1 MMKSEYMGRLQHH
14 DKEEEEDTV
23 KEWTREERY
32 RVLQGPEEIRG
43 LYDRIQKSVYRQRY
57 HVQPITGLSSDPNGF
72 ALHKGV
78 WHLCYQWCP
87 WGAVHGLKYWY
98 HVTSPDL
105 VHWQNA
111 GIGLKPDCYY
121 DNRGTHS
128 GSAISRG
135 DDLVFFYTGN
145 HRDED
150 WTRTPYT
157 CAALLGDDGR
167 PHKLEKPLFGPRDDH
182 SEHQR
187 DPKVVWNAAN
197 ETYYIFIGAQTLDK
211 RGCVMVYRSKEL
223 LSGWEYAGELKVPGY
238 EAFGG
243 MWECPY
249 IVNISGRD
257 VLIFSPQYTK
267 LPGRGESTNHNV
279 YFIGKMDYDTLT
291 FTPDGP
297 YHHLDYGF
305 DFYAAQGAAS
315 IGDPDRAILIAWI
328 GLPDNHY
335 PTEEEDWEGSLSLP
349 RELRVKDGKL
359 IQTPLPEIKSLREA
373 EVPADGTLPAACELE
388 VACPDADFDLNLF
401 TREDGEGGLR
411 LHYDSARRVCTLDRS
426 GMDKRFNI
434 PVGERLEMPLE
445 RPLEKLDVFV
455 DRCSVEIFANDGEAT
470 FTTHAYPTPREFHYT
485 ASAGVGVR
493 VFPMRASVTDEFV
506 V

>member
-1 MMKSEYMGRLQHH
+1 M
-14 DKEEEEDTV
+14 

-32 RVLQGPEEIRG
+32 RVLKGSEEIRD
-43 LYDRIQKSVYRQRY
+43 LYERIQGSAYRQRY

-72 ALHKGV
+72 ALHKGT

-98 HVTSPDL
+98 HVTSGDL
-105 VHWQNA
+105 IHWQNA
-111 GIGLKPDCYY
+111 GIGLAPDCFY
-121 DNRGTHS
+121 DNRGAHS
-128 GSAISRG
+128 GSAISQG
-135 DDLVFFYTGN
+135 GELVFFYTGN

-157 CAALLGDDGR
+157 CAAVLGEDGR
-167 PHKLEKPLFGPRDDH
+167 PRKLEKPLFGPRDDH

-187 DPKVVWNAAN
+187 DPKVVWNDAKGK
-197 ETYYIFIGAQTLDK
+197 YYIFIGAQTLDK
-211 RGCVMVYRSKEL
+211 RGCVLIYESEQL
-223 LSGWEYAGELKVPGY
+223 LSGWRFAGELKVPGY
-238 EAFGG
+238 EHFGG

-279 YFIGKMDYDTLT
+279 YLIGAMDYDTLT

-297 YHHLDYGF
+297 YRHLDYGF

-315 IGDPDRAILIAWI
+315 IGETDRAILIAWI

-349 RELRVKDGKL
+349 RELRVSGGRL
-359 IQTPLPEIKSLREA
+359 VQTPLPGLESLREA
-373 EVPADGTLPAACELE
+373 EIPPEGRLPAVCELMLT
-388 VACPDADFDLNLF
+388 ASGDADVDLNLF
-401 TREDGEGGLR
+401 TRPDGSGGLR
-411 LHYDSARRVCTLDRS
+411 LHYDSAAKRCTVDRS
-426 GMDKRFNI
+426 GMDKRFNQS
-434 PVGERLEMPLE
+434 VGEVLDMPLDA
-445 RPLEKLDVFV
+445 PLTKLRVFI
-455 DRCSVEIFANDGEAT
+455 DRCSAELFVNDGEAT
-470 FTTHAYPTPREFHYT
+470 FTTHVYPTEREFNYVLN
-485 ASAGVGVR
+485 GVADLKLWR
-493 VFPMRASVTDEFV
+493 LRPSVTDEFV

>member
-1 MMKSEYMGRLQHH
+1 M
-14 DKEEEEDTV
+14 

-32 RVLQGPEEIRG
+32 RVLQGPEDIRE
-43 LYDRIQKSVYRQRY
+43 LYDRIQTSAYRQLY

-72 ALHKGV
+72 ALHKGT

-105 VHWQNA
+105 LHWKNE
-111 GIGLKPDCYY
+111 GIGLAPDRDY

-128 GSAISRG
+128 GSAISNG
-135 DDLVFFYTGN
+135 NDLVFFYTGN

-157 CAALLGDDGR
+157 CAAVLGEDGR
-167 PHKLEKPLFGPRDDH
+167 PAKLDAPLFGPRDDH

-187 DPKVVWNAAN
+187 DPKVVYNADN
-197 ETYYIFIGAQTLDK
+197 QTYYIFIGAQTLDK

-223 LSGWEYAGELKVPGY
+223 LSGWEYAGQLNVPGY

-249 IVNISGRD
+249 ITNIGGRD
-257 VLIFSPQYTK
+257 VLIFSPQYTR

-279 YFIGKMDYDTLT
+279 YLIGKMDYDALT

-297 YHHLDYGF
+297 YHYLDYGF
-305 DFYAAQGAAS
+305 DFYAAQGAFIS
-315 IGDPDRAILIAWI
+315 RADGGTDKGILIGWI

-349 RELRVKDGKL
+349 RELRIVDGKL
-359 IQTPLPEIKSLREA
+359 KQTPIPAVLTLRGKEIEA
-373 EVPADGTLPAACELE
+373 SGALPAACYME
-388 VACPDADFDLNLF
+388 VSCPGGDFELNLY
-401 TREDGEGGLR
+401 TKADGTGGLR
-411 LHYDSARRVCTLDRS
+411 MRYDAARKAVTVDKRGLDR
-426 GMDKRFNI
+426 RFNEA
-434 PVGERLEMPLE
+434 VGEVLEMPLE
-445 RPLEKLDVFV
+445 APLEKLQIFI
-455 DRCSVEIFANDGEAT
+455 DRSSTEIFVGDGEAV
-470 FTTHAYPTPREFHYT
+470 FTAHTYPTKGEFHYT

-493 VFPMRASVTDEFV
+493 LWPMEKSVTDEFAV
-506 V
+506 

>member
-1 MMKSEYMGRLQHH
+1 M
-14 DKEEEEDTV
+14 

-32 RVLQGPEEIRG
+32 RVLKGPEDIRD
-43 LYDRIQKSVYRQRY
+43 LYERTQASPYRQAW

-72 ALHKGV
+72 ALHKGT

-105 VHWQNA
+105 VHWTNA
-111 GIGLKPDCYY
+111 GIGLAADRDY
-121 DNRGTHS
+121 DNRGAHS
-128 GSAISRG
+128 GSAITRG
-135 DDLVFFYTGN
+135 KDLIFFYTGN

-157 CAALLGDDGR
+157 CAAVLGEDNR
-167 PHKLEKPLFGPRDDH
+167 PKKLDAPLFGPRDDH

-187 DPKVVWNAAN
+187 DPKVVWN
-197 ETYYIFIGAQTLDK
+197 EQKQKFYILLGAQTLDR
-211 RGCVMVYRSKEL
+211 RGCVLVYESKEP
-223 LSGWEYAGELKVPGY
+223 LSGWTFAGELKVPGY

-249 IVNISGRD
+249 IVNISGKD

-279 YFIGKMDYDTLT
+279 YLIGHMDYDTLT

-297 YHHLDYGF
+297 YRHLDYGF
-305 DFYAAQGAAS
+305 DFYAAQGAA
-315 IGDPDRAILIAWI
+315 IEPAAYDPDRAILIAWI

-335 PTEEEDWEGSLSLP
+335 PTADEDADWEGSLSLP

-359 IQTPLPEIKSLREA
+359 VQTPIPALESLRDKA
-373 EVPADGTLPAACELE
+373 LAPDGTLPDACELAITAPDGDFE
-388 VACPDADFDLNLF
+388 VSLF
-401 TREDGEGGLR
+401 TREDGTGGMKLS
-411 LHYDSARRVCTLDRS
+411 YDAARRVCTVDRRGMANRFNQQVGEVLEIPLDAPLRTLRAFIDRS
-426 GMDKRFNI
+426 STELF
-434 PVGERLEMPLE
+434 L
-445 RPLEKLDVFV
+445 
-455 DRCSVEIFANDGEAT
+455 NDGEAT
-470 FTTHAYPTPREFHYT
+470 FTTHTYPTADEHHYA
-485 ASAGVGVR
+485 ASAGVTVTGWTLKK
-493 VFPMRASVTDEFV
+493 AVTDEFV
-506 V
+506 L

>member
-1 MMKSEYMGRLQHH
+1 MR
-14 DKEEEEDTV
+14 
-23 KEWTREERY
+23 EWTREERY
-32 RVLQGPEEIRG
+32 RELKSPDEIRD
-43 LYDRIQKSVYRQRY
+43 LYDRIQTSVYRQRY

-72 ALHKGV
+72 ALHKGT

-105 VHWQNA
+105 IHWQNA
-111 GIGLKPDCYY
+111 GIGLAPDCFY

-128 GSAISRG
+128 GSAISEG

-157 CAALLGDDGR
+157 CGAVLGPDNR
-167 PHKLEKPLFGPRDDH
+167 PHKLDKPLFGPRDDH

-187 DPKVVWNAAN
+187 DPKAVWNADKRR
-197 ETYYIFIGAQTLDK
+197 YYIFIGAQTLDK
-211 RGCVMVYRSKEL
+211 RGCVLIYESEKL
-223 LSGWEYAGELKVPGY
+223 LEGWRFAGELKVPGY

-249 IVNISGRD
+249 IVNISGKD

-267 LPGRGESTNHNV
+267 LPGRAESTNHNV
-279 YFIGKMDYDTLT
+279 YLIGRMDYDTLT

-297 YHHLDYGF
+297 YRYLDYGF

-315 IGDPDRAILIAWI
+315 IGDPDKAILIAWI

-349 RELRVKDGKL
+349 RELRVKDGRL
-359 IQTPLPEIKSLREA
+359 VQTPLPAVEGLQQEEIA
-373 EVPADGTLPAACELE
+373 FDGTLPPVCELE
-388 VACPDADFDLNLF
+388 VTCPDGDFDLNLF
-401 TREDGEGGLR
+401 TREGGDGGLR
-411 LHYDSARRVCTLDRS
+411 MHYDAAKRALRVDKTGL
-426 GMDKRFNI
+426 DKRFNES
-434 PVGERLEMPLE
+434 VGEVLDMPVEMPLK
-445 RPLEKLDVFV
+445 KLRVFI

-470 FTTHAYPTPREFHYT
+470 FTTRAYPTAREFHYT
-485 ASAGVGVR
+485 ASDGVKLRGWTL
-493 VFPMRASVTDEFV
+493 AQAVTDEFV

>member
-1 MMKSEYMGRLQHH
+1 M
-14 DKEEEEDTV
+14 

-32 RVLQGPEEIRG
+32 RVLKGPEDIRE
-43 LYDRIQKSVYRQRY
+43 LYDRVQKSAYRQLY

-72 ALHKGV
+72 ALHKGT

-111 GIGLKPDCYY
+111 GIGLAPDRDY

-135 DDLVFFYTGN
+135 DDLIFYYTGN

-157 CAALLGDDGR
+157 CAALLGADGR
-167 PHKLEKPLFGPRDDH
+167 PEKLDAPLFGPRADH

-187 DPKVVWNAAN
+187 DPKVVWN
-197 ETYYIFIGAQTLDK
+197 EQKQRFYIFLGAQTLDK
-211 RGCVMVYRSKEL
+211 RGCVLVYTSEKPLE
-223 LSGWEYAGELKVPGY
+223 GWTFAGELKVPGY

-249 IVNISGRD
+249 IVNISGKD

-267 LPGRGESTNHNV
+267 LPDRGESTNHNV
-279 YFIGKMDYDTLT
+279 YFVGSMDYDTLT

-297 YHHLDYGF
+297 YRHLDYGF
-305 DFYAAQGAAS
+305 DYYAAQGAAIS
-315 IGDPDRAILIAWI
+315 GETEKAILIAWI

-359 IQTPLPEIKSLREA
+359 LQTPIPALETLREA
-373 EVPADGTLPAACELE
+373 EIAPDGTLPAACEIE
-388 VACPDADFDLNLF
+388 VGCPDGPFELNLF
-401 TREDGEGGLR
+401 TREGGDGGLR
-411 LHYDSARRVCTLDRS
+411 LRYNAAAKVCHADRS
-426 GMDKRFNI
+426 GMDKRFNAQ
-434 PVGERLEMPLE
+434 VGEALDMPLE
-445 RPLEKLDVFV
+445 SPLKKLRVFV
-455 DRCSVEIFANDGEAT
+455 DRSSVEIFANDGEAT
-470 FTTHAYPTPREFHYT
+470 FTTHLYPTEREFHYT
-485 ASAGVGVR
+485 ATDGVKLR
-493 VFPMRASVTDEFV
+493 IWPMKRSVTDEFV

>member
-1 MMKSEYMGRLQHH
+1 M
-14 DKEEEEDTV
+14 

-32 RVLQGPEEIRG
+32 RVLKSPDEIRE
-43 LYDRIQKSVYRQRY
+43 LYDRIQTSAYRQRY

-72 ALHKGV
+72 ALHKGT

-105 VHWQNA
+105 VHWRNA
-111 GIGLKPDCYY
+111 GIGLKPDCFY

-135 DDLVFFYTGN
+135 DDLIFFYTGN

-157 CAALLGDDGR
+157 CAALLDDDGR
-167 PHKLEKPLFGPRDDH
+167 PRKLEKPLFGPRDDH

-187 DPKVVWNAAN
+187 DPKVVWN
-197 ETYYIFIGAQTLDK
+197 EEKQRYYIFIGAQTLDL
-211 RGCVMVYRSKEL
+211 RGCVLIYESEKPLE
-223 LSGWEYAGELKVPGY
+223 GWRFAGELKVPGY
-238 EAFGG
+238 EKFGG

-279 YFIGKMDYDTLT
+279 YLIGNMDYDTLT

-297 YHHLDYGF
+297 YRHLDYGF

-315 IGDPDRAILIAWI
+315 IGETDRAILIAWI

-349 RELRVKDGKL
+349 RELRVANGKL
-359 IQTPLPEIKSLREA
+359 VQTPLVALEGLRQAEIA
-373 EVPADGTLPAACELE
+373 PDGTLPAVCELE
-388 VACPDADFDLNLF
+388 LTCDGNSDLDFNLF
-401 TREDGEGGLR
+401 TRADGDGGLR
-411 LHYDSARRVCTLDRS
+411 LHYDAAAKKCTVDRT
-426 GMDKRFNI
+426 GMDRRFNQS
-434 PVGERLEMPLE
+434 VGEVLDMPLDS
-445 RPLEKLDVFV
+445 PLAKLRVYI
-455 DRCSVEIFANDGEAT
+455 DRCSVEIFVGDGEAT
-470 FTTHAYPTPREFHYT
+470 FTTHLYPTAGEFHYT
-485 ASAGVGVR
+485 LSAGSLR
-493 VFPMRASVTDEFV
+493 IWPLSASVTDEFV

>member
-1 MMKSEYMGRLQHH
+1 M
-14 DKEEEEDTV
+14 

-32 RVLQGPEEIRG
+32 RVLKGPEEIRD
-43 LYDRIQKSVYRQRY
+43 LYDRIQTSAYRQRY

-72 ALHKGV
+72 ALHNGT

-98 HVTSPDL
+98 HVVSPDL
-105 VHWQNA
+105 IHWQNA
-111 GIGLKPDCYY
+111 GIGLAPDCFY

-128 GSAISRG
+128 GSAISRDG
-135 DDLVFFYTGN
+135 ELVFFYTGN

-157 CAALLGDDGR
+157 CAAVLGEDNR
-167 PHKLEKPLFGPRDDH
+167 PRKLEKPLFGPRDDH

-187 DPKVVWNAAN
+187 DPKVVWNKDKKK
-197 ETYYIFIGAQTLDK
+197 YYIFIGAQTLDK
-211 RGCVMVYRSKEL
+211 RGCVLIYESEQL
-223 LSGWEYAGELKVPGY
+223 LSGWRFAGELKVPGY

-279 YFIGKMDYDTLT
+279 YLIGTMDYDTLT

-297 YHHLDYGF
+297 YRHLDYGF

-315 IGDPDRAILIAWI
+315 IGETDKAILIAWI

-349 RELRVKDGKL
+349 RELRVSDSRL
-359 IQTPLPEIKSLREA
+359 VQTPLPGLEGLREA
-373 EVPADGTLPAACELE
+373 EIAPKGKLPATCELALTASG
-388 VACPDADFDLNLF
+388 VADLDFNLF
-401 TREDGEGGLR
+401 TRPDGSGGLR
-411 LHYDSARRVCTLDRS
+411 LHYDSAVKRCTVDRS
-426 GMDKRFNI
+426 GMDKRFNQQ
-434 PVGERLEMPLE
+434 VGEVLDMPLDA
-445 RPLEKLDVFV
+445 PLTKLRVFI
-455 DRCSVEIFANDGEAT
+455 DRCSAEIFANDGEAT
-470 FTTHAYPTPREFHYT
+470 FTTHVYPTEREFNYT
-485 ASAGVGVR
+485 LSDGELKIWKLK
-493 VFPMRASVTDEFV
+493 PSVTDEFIV
-506 V
+506 